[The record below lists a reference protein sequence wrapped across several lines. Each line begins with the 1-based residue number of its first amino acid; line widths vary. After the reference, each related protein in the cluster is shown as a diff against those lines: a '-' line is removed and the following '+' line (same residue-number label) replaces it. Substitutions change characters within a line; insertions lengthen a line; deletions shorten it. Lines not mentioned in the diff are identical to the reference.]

1 MAFGTRIDDN
11 FGTWE
16 IDPGDDPEEMEK
28 FYDHVQNI
36 SVEKECRGCLE
47 IVRIMPQYGYC
58 NSCATQRERGWDF

>member
-11 FGTWE
+11 FGYWAME
-16 IDPGDDPEEMEK
+16 PGDDEKEMQD
-28 FYDHVQNI
+28 FYEHVQNI